1 LAILPQKLC
10 YIWIATLDFKQR
22 KFNYPLNYRYG
33 LNLQYDR
40 KSSHVFLLI
49 LLAGDVATN
58 RGPVSSHAKTNYGLK
73 VLYLNARSLKAF
85 VALDESKTNV
95 CKITLFQ
102 QLVQSGIY
110 DVVCVCETWLNNTV
124 LDSELLQDYCIFR
137 KDRVGRVG
145 GGILVATKLN
155 IRATRRLDLEKQD
168 AEFVV
173 IELIKPNKKSV
184 LLYTFY
190 RRPPDSTTEPL
201 QHLNTSLQNTSESS
215 CCVVVGDFN
224 LPAIDWSND
233 STAPI
238 NKGERAI
245 EVIDEVNIRSPEE
258 YEEVR
263 HLIRKK
269 YSALKKYRQN
279 KCETR
284 KQKLRSLS
292 DAVKSLVKKKHRE
305 YLRKIETSFAT
316 NPKLFWTYHK
326 AILHSRS
333 KQTSD
338 IVFNGIT
345 AKSSAEKTE
354 LLNSYFSSVFT
365 TSSTDI
371 GDCDGEASETESG
384 LGELTVDVA
393 EVENYLRNLDI
404 TKASG
409 PDKIPARL
417 LKECGRQIAPSICEL
432 FNVSLRVGRLPV
444 EWKSANVTPVHKKH
458 LKELAENYRPISL
471 LPIIVKLLERCVC
484 RRLYEHV
491 ISAISLGQHGFLRNR
506 SCTTQLLQ
514 VLHKIGE
521 NLDSNIQTDIV
532 YLDVAKAFDSVD
544 YLTGR
549 TQRVVVDGVAS
560 GWSSVTS
567 GVPQGS
573 ILGPMLF
580 VLFIN
585 DLPDIIP
592 EKSEAAFYAD
602 DTKTFRKIT
611 CEDDA
616 RQLQQT
622 LTNLA
627 TWSNTNNMRFNELK
641 CKVLTVSRKKQPV
654 DFTYRLGSTTL
665 THVEKEKDL
674 GVTMTGNLSW
684 DSHIHEI
691 TAKANKLLGLLKRT
705 CPFLTDV
712 NVRRTL
718 YLSLRRATRWILKAR
733 KGDSSYNERLV
744 DLNLLPLC
752 YDREIKDL
760 MFFYKALY
768 GCPLHN
774 GRLLKQQISTEH
786 SVLLLLETTT
796 DTSKTIIP
804 PGAINYALL
813 GYATQSN
820 TSRAGYAYKAVD
832 GNRSGNYDDFSCT
845 HTPTE
850 ENPFWSVSFEPRSV
864 NVSAVRITN
873 RQDCCQDRLSDF
885 EIGIGEYFGE
895 EAEKSPKCGGLHTIN
910 GNSKVISC
918 PNMVDRFL
926 TIKIRGQHK
935 SSAPVSIHTFML
947 NTTYSTPCHHVLLNK
962 IKNSLI
968 IPKEKTK
975 VITTVLITTVWF

>member
-1 LAILPQKLC
+1 EA
-10 YIWIATLDFKQR
+10 DFE
-22 KFNYPLNYRYG
+22 G
-33 LNLQYDR
+33 
-40 KSSHVFLLI
+40 
-49 LLAGDVATN
+49 
-58 RGPVSSHAKTNYGLK
+58 
-73 VLYLNARSLKAF
+73 
-85 VALDESKTNV
+85 
-95 CKITLFQ
+95 
-102 QLVQSGIY
+102 
-110 DVVCVCETWLNNTV
+110 LNNTLSRITFDV
-124 LDSELLQDYCIFR
+124 NTTNDID
-137 KDRVGRVG
+137 
-145 GGILVATKLN
+145 KLWSCW
-155 IRATRRLDLEKQD
+155 
-168 AEFVV
+168 
-173 IELIKPNKKSV
+173 KKSFLDAV
-184 LLYTFY
+184 NNHIPTKTIK
-190 RRPPDSTTEPL
+190 DT
-201 QHLNTSLQNTSESS
+201 NSLPW
-215 CCVVVGDFN
+215 VD
-224 LPAIDWSND
+224 
-233 STAPI
+233 
-238 NKGERAI
+238 K
-245 EVIDEVNIRSPEE
+245 
-258 YEEVR
+258 EVR

-269 YSALKKYRQN
+269 YSALKRYRQN

-284 KQKLRSLS
+284 KQKLRGLS
-292 DAVKSLVKKKHRE
+292 DAVKSLIKKKHRE

-345 AKSSAEKTE
+345 AKSSAEKAE

-417 LKECGRQIAPSICEL
+417 LKECGRHIAPSNCEL

-458 LKELAENYRPISL
+458 LKEPAENYRPISL
-471 LPIIVKLLERCVC
+471 LPIIAKLLERCVC

-532 YLDVAKAFDSVD
+532 YLDFAKAFDSVD
-544 YLTGR
+544 HGLILAKLRQFGVHSNMLNWFINYLTGR

-592 EKSEAAFYAD
+592 DKSETALYAD

-674 GVTMTGNLSW
+674 GVTMTGKLSW

-712 NVRRTL
+712 SVRRTL
-718 YLSLRRATRWILKAR
+718 YLSLKTKIERVQRRATRWILKAR

-760 MFFYKALY
+760 MFFYKTLY
-768 GCPLHN
+768 ATLQGILLAGCFLFISRSKPLKTLSKERPLPNIFNVYTVLTVFCQFAVHFYSLYFLTKQAKRWTP
-774 GRLLKQQISTEH
+774 GRTENYVDLDSKFEASIINSTVYLISMAMQLSTFAVNYKGHPFME
-786 SVLLLLETTT
+786 SLLENKALLY
-796 DTSKTIIP
+796 SLAASA
-804 PGAINYALL
+804 GAIMMLTT
-813 GYATQSN
+813 GVS
-820 TSRAGYAYKAVD
+820 VD
-832 GNRSGNYDDFSCT
+832 FCS
-845 HTPTE
+845 
-850 ENPFWSVSFEPRSV
+850 
-864 NVSAVRITN
+864 
-873 RQDCCQDRLSDF
+873 QF
-885 EIGIGEYFGE
+885 EIV
-895 EAEKSPKCGGLHTIN
+895 AMPDK
-910 GNSKVISC
+910 
-918 PNMVDRFL
+918 
-926 TIKIRGQHK
+926 
-935 SSAPVSIHTFML
+935 
-947 NTTYSTPCHHVLLNK
+947 
-962 IKNSLI
+962 
-968 IPKEKTK
+968 
-975 VITTVLITTVWF
+975 